1 MYKQFSMS
9 TGVSELYTSA
19 VPEAG
24 ESHARAIKY
33 FMEQNN
39 VGVMG
44 LTEAHSTSF
53 QNALTNVFGD
63 KCVSQSNQNKKCALV
78 SVRDVWDKIDEQC
91 IKFNRLM
98 DGARTFFELNDAVA
112 GKLVGSDV
120 VYIVAYGSSGLSKAE
135 DMAFLRAIQ
144 MACMNIGWMSSST
157 ETTKIVLMGDWNT
170 TSNQA
175 RDAVK
180 TNLHPYFHLPKKFLK
195 TTYKERTWAQGQ
207 IHKAHK
213 KDHQTKDFVFVSSG
227 LTLVSVTA
235 SDRYYINAGDREF
248 VKTGENLR
256 MLPSPGTHFSDHVA
270 VVTSWMDESGTR
282 HNTGTLN
289 VMSDAYNA
297 FEFHDSN
304 PGSLSAI
311 VDKVL
316 DENQRIERST
326 WNNWIDVLQ
335 RAVDNWQQ
343 GQGPNFNVVAELE
356 KRRCV
361 APDESFAIW
370 NVHMQ
375 EKRDYFPRHEEFKKN
390 GKILSKIYSMG
401 NGNYR
406 PDITSF
412 NYADDAEIGLQT
424 FQDCVDAV
432 DNTDEVTVWVTA
444 MLDAINDYTK
454 DGSNPWQTETNP
466 GLYIHPDNDYRFT
479 FAQHAAVCLL
489 MGMWMIDCIHKLKH
503 GAATN
508 AHLGQAVHERFC
520 LRLRLE

>member
-1 MYKQFSMS
+1 
-9 TGVSELYTSA
+9 
-19 VPEAG
+19 
-24 ESHARAIKY
+24 
-33 FMEQNN
+33 
-39 VGVMG
+39 MG

-53 QNALTNVFGD
+53 QEALTEVFRD
-63 KCVSQSNQNKKCALV
+63 EYVLQSNHEQKCALV
-78 SVRDVWDKIDEQC
+78 SVRGVWNKIDAQC
-91 IKFNRLM
+91 IEFNRLM
-98 DGARTFFELNDAVA
+98 DGARTNLALNDVVA

-135 DMAFLRAIQ
+135 DMEFLNAIVE
-144 MACMNIGWMSSST
+144 ACATTGWMGGSST

-180 TNLHPYFHLPKKFLK
+180 TNLRPYFHLPKKFLQ
-195 TTYKERTWAQGQ
+195 TTYKERTWAQEQ
-207 IHKAHK
+207 MHKAHK
-213 KDHQTKDFVFVSSG
+213 KDHQAKDFVFVSLG
-227 LTLVSVTA
+227 LTLVSVDA
-235 SDRYYINAGDREF
+235 SNRYYISARDEKF
-248 VKTGENLR
+248 AETGETLR

-270 VVTSWMDESGTR
+270 VVTSWQEDESGAR

-326 WNNWIDVLQ
+326 WNEWIKKIQVT
-335 RAVDNWQQ
+335 AGHWQQ
-343 GQGPNFNVVAELE
+343 GRDPNFNVVAELR

-361 APDESFAIW
+361 APGESFFAIW
-370 NVHMQ
+370 NVHVQ
-375 EKRDYFPRHEEFKKN
+375 EKKDYLPSHEEFKQE
-390 GKILSKIYSMG
+390 GKTLSKMYSMG

-412 NYADDAEIGLQT
+412 IYAGGGAGAGEPQERLQA
-424 FQDCVDAV
+424 FQDCVDAG
-432 DNTDEVTVWVTA
+432 DNTSAVAAWVTA
-444 MLDAINDYTK
+444 MLDAIHNYRK
-454 DGSNPWQTETNP
+454 DKSNPWQTRAHP
-466 GLYIHPDNDYRFT
+466 GLYVHPDNDYEYT

-489 MGMWMIDCIHKLKH
+489 MGMWMIGCIRKLKH
-503 GAATN
+503 GAVTG
-508 AHLGQAVHERFC
+508 AHLRGGGVLGGQFC
-520 LRLRLE
+520 LRLRL